1 MDSFQHSI
9 ELRNR
14 FLEEVANEYGLFHKH
29 REIFL
34 GRFDHQNAESK
45 NTEIAKYLGIEDQVL
60 QDYLG
65 EICELFGFKSQRG
78 RSKKGQSPWEQTFTQ
93 LWNQKFNEW
102 LKLQQN
108 PNVQTPILN
117 DDDWLKIFHTKLENQ
132 QEQIRKNASEM
143 GFELKFPSVPL
154 GLVERKH
161 QQRRDENVDRRDVYQ
176 LEKEVIAKIYEH
188 NDFLEQVINQNSAGK
203 NKHIAIVGEPGAGK
217 TTLLTAIASY
227 IKNENKDLPIV
238 ISLGSLQGMT
248 LEEYILKKWLPDTMR
263 LVNNTPTSEIEEQ
276 LKTRF
281 YKPGVWLLLDGVD
294 EMGESSPTAA
304 LNKISQALT
313 DWLGKARVV
322 LTCRLNVWDAN
333 PSNNDLS
340 GFDTYKT
347 QEFKPEQIDKFI
359 EEWFKCDDDKIQRG
373 EELKAKLREPG
384 KERIRELVTNPLR
397 LSLLCQIFY
406 QDKHGELPET
416 KAGLF
421 DLYAKY
427 FYYWKSTPETQELR
441 DSPELQKELHQGLGK
456 LALEGIKR
464 DARFRLNKSL
474 VVEVMTER
482 LFKLARDVGWL
493 NLVDRDVYAFFHPNF
508 QEYFAALV
516 IDDWHYFLNHVP
528 TNPVKA
534 KYRVFEPQWR
544 EVILLWLG
552 RNDINKNQKDDF
564 MNALIKF
571 DDVSGHFEFYSSQ
584 ARNLARFGLKEFPES
599 VLNEIVED
607 GYDDNGNKLYTY
619 RFFKVVSYHL
629 KFPGDLL
636 SHHPITYY
644 KLYQWL
650 GISINLN
657 LDYGSNFLDFL
668 LQMDFSELKNYLIY
682 PKTINS
688 DFDNNDKTHVF
699 DKLKILLSDLKDV
712 DILQAFIQKIG
723 LNYSSDTELLYAIIN
738 LIPNNRDHLTSFAA
752 RESLKQFLMRSN
764 KHDFFSIIIQNLKPY
779 VNQRELDPYG
789 SCLEII
795 EYCVENMDYAEFYT
809 AWLFPTSHRDASD
822 NIASPNSHLVNIW
835 ELQFTKIISQLQPTE
850 KTYPLT
856 LNLKTLQ
863 NETDII
869 EISQEICNQ
878 IYLTACPDNPEIPQV
893 NKAPQLKSKIPQ
905 IKKHLQTEN
914 LALIINNCEP
924 NQEMIK
930 FCNKLTD
937 VLHIAFITEQ
947 PLDAPLKGFPN
958 QPNLLNVIQHW
969 INEIG

>member
-1 MDSFQHSI
+1 MDSFQDSI
-9 ELRNR
+9 ELRKR
-14 FLEEVANEYGLFHKH
+14 FLEEIANEYGLFHKH

-34 GRFDHQNAESK
+34 RRFDHQNAESK

-203 NKHIAIVGEPGAGK
+203 NKHIATVGEPGAGK

-619 RFFKVVSYHL
+619 RFFKVVTYHL

-668 LQMDFSELKNYLIY
+668 LQMDFRELKNYLIY

-688 DFDNNDKTHVF
+688 DFDNNDKYHVF
-699 DKLKILLSDLKDV
+699 DKLKILLSYSKDV

-723 LNYSSDTELLYAIIN
+723 LNYNSDTELLYAIIN
-738 LIPNNRDHLTSFAA
+738 LIPKNRDHLTSFAA

-809 AWLFPTSHRDASD
+809 AWLLPTSHRDASD
-822 NIASPNSHLVNIW
+822 NTASPNSHLVNIW
-835 ELQFTKIISQLQPTE
+835 ELQFTKIISQLQPINT
-850 KTYPLT
+850 TYPLT

-878 IYLTACPDNPEIPQV
+878 IYFTACPENLEIPQI
-893 NKAPQLKSKIPQ
+893 NNAPQLKSKIPQ
-905 IKKHLQTEN
+905 IKKHLKTEN

-958 QPNLLNVIQHW
+958 QSNLFNVIQHW

>member
-516 IDDWHYFLNHVP
+516 IDDN
-528 TNPVKA
+528 
-534 KYRVFEPQWR
+534 
-544 EVILLWLG
+544 
-552 RNDINKNQKDDF
+552 
-564 MNALIKF
+564 
-571 DDVSGHFEFYSSQ
+571 
-584 ARNLARFGLKEFPES
+584 
-599 VLNEIVED
+599 
-607 GYDDNGNKLYTY
+607 
-619 RFFKVVSYHL
+619 
-629 KFPGDLL
+629 
-636 SHHPITYY
+636 
-644 KLYQWL
+644 
-650 GISINLN
+650 
-657 LDYGSNFLDFL
+657 
-668 LQMDFSELKNYLIY
+668 
-682 PKTINS
+682 
-688 DFDNNDKTHVF
+688 
-699 DKLKILLSDLKDV
+699 
-712 DILQAFIQKIG
+712 
-723 LNYSSDTELLYAIIN
+723 
-738 LIPNNRDHLTSFAA
+738 
-752 RESLKQFLMRSN
+752 
-764 KHDFFSIIIQNLKPY
+764 
-779 VNQRELDPYG
+779 
-789 SCLEII
+789 
-795 EYCVENMDYAEFYT
+795 
-809 AWLFPTSHRDASD
+809 
-822 NIASPNSHLVNIW
+822 
-835 ELQFTKIISQLQPTE
+835 
-850 KTYPLT
+850 
-856 LNLKTLQ
+856 
-863 NETDII
+863 
-869 EISQEICNQ
+869 
-878 IYLTACPDNPEIPQV
+878 
-893 NKAPQLKSKIPQ
+893 
-905 IKKHLQTEN
+905 
-914 LALIINNCEP
+914 
-924 NQEMIK
+924 
-930 FCNKLTD
+930 
-937 VLHIAFITEQ
+937 
-947 PLDAPLKGFPN
+947 
-958 QPNLLNVIQHW
+958 
-969 INEIG
+969 